1 MPHFLR
7 RCAAALLATAIAVS
21 APAAPPPARKAP
33 PTPKLIVAI
42 SIDQFADALYQ
53 RYRPTFTGGLARLGR
68 GVTFTG
74 YQSHAATETCPGH
87 STILTGRH
95 PTGTGIVT
103 NNWLDKA
110 TGQRMYCV
118 AVPGAPDDAR
128 GPQNLRVPTLGD
140 WLKNATPASKV
151 VSVSGKDRAA
161 IMMGGHKAD
170 AIYWW
175 RDGAGFDSSS
185 YATQGAPVAAA
196 AVTAFDNDLI
206 GRWRTAAPDLW
217 PTPVSPRCA
226 ALAKPHRFGQADL
239 PGTIPPPTA
248 HASEQAK
255 DYWQHSGFGNELHSS
270 PLFDAL
276 TEQMAEALIDDQKL
290 GRNEATDLLAISFSA
305 TDYIGHHFGNGGAE
319 MCVQMAALDATLG
332 RLFAKLDSLHI
343 PYVVVLT
350 ADHGA
355 IDAPERIAGHSVND
369 RVDPRSFVGALNAD
383 LRAKLGLTK
392 DPIVAADGDPQAL
405 NIVAADD
412 AQKAQISDAA
422 LAWLRA
428 RSDVVAAT
436 PAATIAAIPLPVGH
450 PDKLNLLQRYRESF
464 DTERGSDIYVE
475 FGEYASRS
483 MPKNATDQVAGHGS
497 PWDHDRQVP
506 MLFWW
511 PGVTPQPRRE
521 PVETVDIAPTLAAI
535 GGITAPKVD
544 GVCLLQVA
552 GARCR

>member
-7 RCAAALLATAIAVS
+7 RCAAALLVTAIA
-21 APAAPPPARKAP
+21 ATATAAPPARKAP

-42 SIDQFADALYQ
+42 SVDQFADALYQ

-95 PTGTGIVT
+95 PAATGIVT

-140 WLKNATPASKV
+140 WLKNATPAAKV
-151 VSVSGKDRAA
+151 VSISGKDRAA

-185 YATQGAPVAAA
+185 YATLASPVAAA
-196 AVTAFDNDLI
+196 AVTAFDNALLD
-206 GRWRTAAPDLW
+206 RWRAAAPDLW
-217 PTPVSPRCA
+217 PAQISPRCA

-239 PGTIPPPTA
+239 PGTLPPPSV
-248 HASEQAK
+248 HAAEAEK
-255 DYWQHSGFGNELHSS
+255 DYWKRAGFSNEFHAS
-270 PLFDAL
+270 PLLDTV
-276 TEQMAEALIDDQKL
+276 TEQMAEQLIDDQKL
-290 GRNEATDLLAISFSA
+290 GRNDATDLLAISFSA
-305 TDYIGHHFGNGGAE
+305 TDYVGHHFGNGGGE

-332 RLFAKLDSLHI
+332 KLFAKLDSLHV
-343 PYVVVLT
+343 PYVVALT

-355 IDAPERIAGHSVND
+355 IDAPERIAGHSASD
-369 RVDPRSFVGALNAD
+369 RVDPRAFVGALNAD
-383 LRAKLGLTK
+383 LRSRLGLAK

-405 NIVAADD
+405 TIVAADD
-412 AQKAQISDAA
+412 SQKARISDAA

-428 RSDVVAAT
+428 RPDVVAAT
-436 PAATIAAIPLPVGH
+436 PVAAIAAMALPVGH
-450 PDKLNLLQRYRESF
+450 PDKLTLLQRYRESF
-464 DTERGSDIYVE
+464 DAERGSDIYVE

-511 PGVTPQPRRE
+511 PGATPQPRKE
-521 PVETVDIAPTLAAI
+521 AVETVDIAPTLSAI
-535 GGITAPKVD
+535 AGISAPVVD
-544 GVCLLQVA
+544 GACLPQVA
-552 GARCR
+552 GNRCH